1 MRLQE
6 DDIILSSIQNTQNP
20 KAIQQNHK
28 NYKKILI
35 NLLGRQI
42 SEKDSLVGVG
52 ETINILYTV
61 EIILLNRIFLNSRNK
76 TAIFFKMVIIF

>member
-61 EIILLNRIFLNSRNK
+61 EVSPKKLFY
-76 TAIFFKMVIIF
+76 

>member
-20 KAIQQNHK
+20 KAIQNHK